1 MNLLGSDMN
10 PLEGQSVAHHP
21 LEIFM
26 TETYHVPLRFR
37 LSRPVLKAVFRLIF
51 HILGRV
57 KVAGKKNIP
66 YGKPY
71 VVAINH
77 VSIFDPPLIASFW
90 PEVLEI
96 IGASDVFYK
105 PGQGQLLKLYGV
117 IPVHRGEYDRALLQR
132 IVSIIKAGYPLLI
145 APEGGRSH
153 VPAMRRAYPGIAYI
167 IEATGVPV
175 VPVGLVGTTEDF
187 WQRAKRGEKPH
198 LEIRIGAPIT
208 LPPITEKGAARRE
221 ARLLN
226 ADLVM
231 QHLAGLLPEEYRGVY
246 AETAI
251 IPAKTGQ

>member
-1 MNLLGSDMN
+1 MS
-10 PLEGQSVAHHP
+10 EV
-21 LEIFM
+21 
-26 TETYHVPLRFR
+26 YRVPPRFR

-51 HILGRV
+51 HILGSVRV
-57 KVAGKKNIP
+57 TGKANVP

-71 VVAINH
+71 VVAMNH
-77 VSIFDPPLIASFW
+77 ISIYDPPLIAAFW

-96 IGASDVFYK
+96 IGAADVFDK

-153 VPAMRRAYPGIAYI
+153 VPAMRRALPGIAYI
-167 IEATGVPV
+167 VEESRVQVI
-175 VPVGLVGTTEDF
+175 PVGLVGTTEDF
-187 WQRAKRGEKPH
+187 WQRAKRGERPP

-208 LPPITEKGAARRE
+208 LPPITARGAARRE
-221 ARLLN
+221 ARQHN

-231 QHLAGLLPEEYRGVY
+231 QHLAGLLPQEYRGVY
-246 AETAI
+246 AQTAI
-251 IPAKTGQ
+251 IPTETSQ